1 MSTRATATPPSPRP
15 LGVALSAQLIELAG
29 SAPREL
35 RLLPAG
41 SFRAKDGRPQGLPG
55 WHLDFLGARALIDA
69 ASRQTDRFLID
80 YDHQTLNAKTNGQK
94 APAAGWFSALAWKEG
109 DAAPQGPGLY
119 ATDVE
124 WTEPA
129 AAAIAAREY
138 RYLSPVLTYD
148 PDTGAVTG
156 LLMAALVNYPALD
169 GLTDLAAAHF
179 LIPSRHEG
187 RSYHPNEALSMDDLL
202 ERLRYLLNL
211 PLTATATDI
220 AAELDKVKTMITG
233 ADGESLGLAA
243 VLQRHETETAALA
256 AKLADAPDPA
266 RYAPIAA
273 LSALQTELATLRQQ
287 AREAELSALLEP
299 ALADGRLLPGQK
311 GWAEALGRKDIE
323 SLHTY
328 LATTQP
334 LAALSGLQTGGK
346 APDGPEAV
354 KPIKTPPGLSV
365 DPDGIALHAKIEAYA
380 QQHGVDYTTAA
391 LAVGNL

>member
-1 MSTRATATPPSPRP
+1 MSSFATSATSTPRP
-15 LGVALSAQLIELAG
+15 LGVALSAQLVELAG
-29 SAPREL
+29 TPPRVV

-80 YDHQTLNAKTNGQK
+80 YDHQTLNAKVNGQK
-94 APAAGWFSALAWKEG
+94 APAAGWFATLEWKEG
-109 DAAPQGPGLY
+109 DLAPQGPGLY

-124 WTEPA
+124 WTATA
-129 AAAIAAREY
+129 AAAIEAREY

-179 LIPSRHEG
+179 LLSPPH
-187 RSYHPNEALSMDDLL
+187 EALSMEDLI
-202 ERLRYLLNL
+202 ESLREMLNL
-211 PLTATATDI
+211 PLTATAQDI
-220 AAELDKVKTMITG
+220 AAELDKVKTLITG
-233 ADGESLGLAA
+233 ADGEPLGLAA

-256 AKLADAPDPA
+256 AKLAEAPDPA
-266 RYAPIAA
+266 RYAPIEA

-311 GWAEALGRKDIE
+311 DWAEALGRKDIE
-323 SLHTY
+323 SLQTY

-365 DPDGIALHAKIEAYA
+365 DPDGIALHAQIEAYA
-380 QQHGVDYTTAA
+380 QQHNVDYQTA
-391 LAVGNL
+391 LMAVGA